1 MPVSLASSLEIRSVT
16 IYLYVSYMNNEFTQA
31 PMRKIVKFQ
40 KSKKNTNLRLESFL
54 TQTANAWYK
63 LPSRS

>member
-1 MPVSLASSLEIRSVT
+1 
-16 IYLYVSYMNNEFTQA
+16 MNNEFTQA

-40 KSKKNTNLRLESFL
+40 KSKKKNTNLRLESFL
-54 TQTANAWYK
+54 TQTANSWYK